1 MTTTEILDDVQSA
14 YNKYEILPQTPYN
27 VAKYLMDNNDYIWRL
42 LKYDKADAWNDVIN
56 PNLTKAQKGA
66 LIYNGVNA
74 PESYRVFFTCSQDF
88 AWTSVAT
95 VLRLAPVE
103 VIPKDY
109 VTGIMSVK
117 FEVYTHTNT
126 SMLSNYEPRNL
137 RLMQQIIKT
146 LNGAEV
152 EGIGRLWFN
161 ARASSRC
168 RLNSVNVGS
177 DTFSGMEL
185 IMCNNAIG

>member
-1 MTTTEILDDVQSA
+1 MTILDDIQDA

-27 VAKYLMDNNDYIWRL
+27 VAKYLMDNNDTIWRL
-42 LKYDKADAWNDVIN
+42 LKYDNATAWNENTN
-56 PNLTKAQKGA
+56 PNLTKSQKGA

-74 PESYRVFFTCSQDF
+74 PETYRVFFTCSQDF

-109 VTGIMSVK
+109 VTGIMCVK
-117 FEVYTHTNT
+117 FEVYTHTNL

-137 RLMQQIIKT
+137 LLIQQIIKT
-146 LNGAEV
+146 LNGAEI

-161 ARASSRC
+161 YRASPRC
-168 RLNSVNVGS
+168 RMTAINVGS
-177 DTFSGMEL
+177 DTFTGIEL
-185 IMCNNAIG
+185 IMCNNALG